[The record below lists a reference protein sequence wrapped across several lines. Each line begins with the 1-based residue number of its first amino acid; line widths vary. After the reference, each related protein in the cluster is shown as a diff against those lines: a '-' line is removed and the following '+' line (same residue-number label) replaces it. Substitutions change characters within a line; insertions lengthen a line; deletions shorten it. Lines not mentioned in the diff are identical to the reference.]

1 MNRRKKRRQA
11 ARPGMSVHVEPKREK
26 TVVEIVFGDP
36 DEDAPQNAGAKTTDA
51 IAQDGKNDSHPQQN
65 RFVFRF

>member
-11 ARPGMSVHVEPKREK
+11 ARPETSVRAEPKCEK

-36 DEDAPQNAGAKTTDA
+36 DEDATLNAAAKTTDA
-51 IAQDGKNDSHPQQN
+51 IVQDGQNDSRPQQN
-65 RFVFRF
+65 RLVFRF